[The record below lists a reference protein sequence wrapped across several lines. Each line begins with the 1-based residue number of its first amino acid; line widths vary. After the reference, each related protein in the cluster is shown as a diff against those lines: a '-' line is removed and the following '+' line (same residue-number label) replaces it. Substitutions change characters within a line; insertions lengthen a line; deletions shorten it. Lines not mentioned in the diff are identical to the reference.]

1 MDPDQQLDGIS
12 SIRSYIDR
20 LVTGDG
26 RCHGMKVLLLDG
38 STTQILSC
46 VSTQSEI
53 LSREVYLV
61 SRLDDPARGGGGG
74 GGNIN
79 NNNFS
84 NSHSLALREESTHIG
99 HMKAV
104 CFLRPTEMNVGLLVK
119 ELTQPTFSE
128 YHIFFSGIVPPPLL
142 QLLAENDSQERVR
155 QVQEFYADFL
165 PINPD
170 LFSLN
175 CRNTLLLTSSMD
187 NSPRGGGAH
196 QQQHAI
202 QQQQQQQHASLYERN
217 LMGLQSM
224 LLAMKRQPASI
235 RYQKSSKSARQLA
248 NDIRENMASDQ
259 IFHFVRGSGRQV
271 GSGNMLL
278 LILDRMDDP
287 VTPLLSQWTYQAMVH
302 ELLGLN
308 NSRVILRGVPNISK
322 ELEEV
327 VLSSAPGQD
336 SFFQHHRNSNF
347 GELGEAIQKLLQDYQ
362 ARTKE
367 HSVSNLKS
375 IEDMQQFMEKYP
387 ELRSQSHTVSKHV
400 AIMGELARIVEV
412 CSLMDVSAF
421 EQDLACADDQA
432 GHLRVLMTKLDSATV
447 KIPDKLRLGMLY
459 ALRYEKATPNN
470 AIPAV
475 KEAMKRGGVPPE
487 SVGLVDA
494 ILRYAGSKT
503 RGPGLYGTN
512 KDITSKLMKSF
523 MSSVQGVSNVYSQHS
538 PVLMDTI
545 EGVVKGKLR
554 GETHPLI
561 LPGGVTSYNVENM
574 ALPQEI
580 LIFMVGGATYEEST
594 KVSQFNQ
601 ANNGKVRVI
610 LGGSTVHNSTSFLEE
625 LKLVMNGR

>member
-1 MDPDQQLDGIS
+1 MIMDYDQQLDGIS

-38 STTQILSC
+38 NTTQILSC
-46 VSTQSEI
+46 VATQSEI

-61 SRLDDPARGGGGG
+61 SRLDDPARGGG
-74 GGNIN
+74 N
-79 NNNFS
+79 NNH
-84 NSHSLALREESTHIG
+84 SHSLALHEESTHIG

-104 CFLRPTEMNVGLLVK
+104 CFLRPTELNFGLLVK
-119 ELTQPTFSE
+119 ELSNPTFAE

-155 QVQEFYADFL
+155 QIQEFYADFS

-170 LFSLN
+170 LLSLN
-175 CRNTLLLTSSMD
+175 CRNTLLLTSSSMD
-187 NSPRGGGAH
+187 SPRGGSQL
-196 QQQHAI
+196 QQQHS
-202 QQQQQQQHASLYERN
+202 SLYERN

-224 LLAMKRQPASI
+224 LLAMKRQPAAI
-235 RYQKSSKSARQLA
+235 RYQKSSKLARQLA
-248 NDIRENMASDQ
+248 HDIRENMASDQ
-259 IFHFVRGSGRQV
+259 IFHFVRGAGRQV
-271 GSGNMLL
+271 GSGTMLL
-278 LILDRMDDP
+278 LVLDRMDDP

-336 SFFQHHRNSNF
+336 NFFQLHRNSNF
-347 GELGEAIQKLLQDYQ
+347 GELGEAIQKLLQEYQ

-412 CSLMDVSAF
+412 CSLMDISAF

-459 ALRYEKATPNN
+459 ALRYENATPNN

-487 SVGLVDA
+487 SVALVDA

-561 LPGGVTSYNVENM
+561 LPGGVTSYNVENTV
-574 ALPQEI
+574 LPQEI

-625 LKLVMNGR
+625 LKLGMNYR